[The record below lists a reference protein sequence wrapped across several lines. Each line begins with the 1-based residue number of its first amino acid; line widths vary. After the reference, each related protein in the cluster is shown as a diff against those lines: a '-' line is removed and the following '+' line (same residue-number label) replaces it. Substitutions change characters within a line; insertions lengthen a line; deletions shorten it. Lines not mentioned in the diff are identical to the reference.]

1 MKKSLGTVAIAIAG
15 GIVALGGNKLLEEKP
30 QEKVVIRETVSP
42 PSTTVSH
49 NQLTS
54 LPSFVNASESSL
66 HSVVHIKT
74 ISQGQTNRQVDPFRF
89 FFGPGGGSMQPKR
102 EVQGSGSGVI
112 LSADGYIVTNN
123 HVIQGAKQIEVI
135 LNDKRTYHGTIV
147 GTDPSTDIALIKIDE
162 ENLPFIPM
170 GNSDEIRVGEWVL
183 AVGNPFNLTS
193 TVTAGI
199 VSAKG
204 RNINILQNQFAI
216 ESFIQ
221 TDAAVNPGNSGGALV
236 TQTGELIGINTA
248 IASTTGS
255 YTGYSFAVPVNMVK
269 KITDDLKSFGTVQR
283 AFIGIQISEVS
294 EEAAKENN
302 MNNRNGVLVTGIADK
317 GAADEAGIK
326 EGDIITHIQDVKVNT
341 IPKLQEQVSRFRPGD
356 QLSVSLLRKGEL
368 KNITVTLKNK
378 NGSTAMI
385 KAEASVLGATLAELD
400 KETKERLQLENG
412 VIIESISPGALLNQG
427 VKSGF
432 IITKI
437 DNKSVE
443 SAKEVEN
450 ILKSKKGGVLIE
462 GYYPNGTKAYYGF
475 GL

>member
-30 QEKVVIRETVSP
+30 QETVVIRETFNTP
-42 PSTTVSH
+42 IKTVSH
-49 NQLTS
+49 QNMGT
-54 LPSFVNASESSL
+54 LPSFVAASESSL

-74 ISQGQTNRQVDPFRF
+74 ISQGQTNKQADTFHF
-89 FFGPGGGSMQPKR
+89 FFGPGGGNTQPKR

-112 LSADGYIVTNN
+112 LSSDGYIVTNN
-123 HVIQGAKQIEVI
+123 HVIQGASKIEVV
-135 LNDKRTYHGTIV
+135 LNDKRTYHGTVV

-162 ENLPFIPM
+162 ENLPYIPM
-170 GNSDEIRVGEWVL
+170 GNSDEIQVGEWVL

-236 TQTGELIGINTA
+236 TQKGELIGINTA

-269 KITDDLKSFGTVQR
+269 KVTEDLKSFGTVQR
-283 AFIGIQISEVS
+283 AFIGIQISDVS
-294 EEAAKENN
+294 EEIAKENN
-302 MNNRNGVLVTGIADK
+302 MSDRNGVFVAGIAEN

-326 EGDIITHIQDVKVNT
+326 EGDVITHIQEVKVNS

-356 QLSVSLLRKGEL
+356 KLNISILRKGEE
-368 KNITVTLKNK
+368 KSITVTLKNK

-385 KAEASVLGATLAELD
+385 KAEATVLGATLAEID
-400 KETKERLQLENG
+400 DETKERLNIESG
-412 VIIESISPGALLNQG
+412 VIIESLSQGALLNQG

-437 DNKSVE
+437 DNKEVE